1 MPLKSATFKKMKL
14 SAANQAIG
22 IGQCYIGLENRWME
36 FSVGATPKST
46 SVAVTSAPDCI
57 SLQKKN
63 SSRIL
68 HDTKTDC
75 ARTIHAG
82 GHHQQFAVL
91 DEFVRLGKIPD
102 RPLRLVITPT
112 AEDSTPCVFVG
123 ELFRPLPDVADQV
136 HHTKCASTFRMCV
149 YRIGTPHRSVFIRF
163 RHRGCVPLVAPGIDA
178 AIGGLCGILPLPS

>member
-1 MPLKSATFKKMKL
+1 MLHWVGKSLDGVFGRRN
-14 SAANQAIG
+14 SEE
-22 IGQCYIGLENRWME
+22 Y
-36 FSVGATPKST
+36 VGTGYLCTGFHFLA
-46 SVAVTSAPDCI
+46 
-57 SLQKKN
+57 KKN

-136 HHTKCASTFRMCV
+136 HHT
-149 YRIGTPHRSVFIRF
+149 
-163 RHRGCVPLVAPGIDA
+163 
-178 AIGGLCGILPLPS
+178 